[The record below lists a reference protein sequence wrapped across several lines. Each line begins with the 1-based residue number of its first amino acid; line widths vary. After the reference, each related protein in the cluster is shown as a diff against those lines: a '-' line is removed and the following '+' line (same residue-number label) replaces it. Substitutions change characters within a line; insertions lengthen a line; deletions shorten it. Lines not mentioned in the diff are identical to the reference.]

1 MLNKIF
7 LEGNNEEDSDIIT
20 ETYSE
25 KYQFCDPS
33 VVDGTGKCSELPNHM
48 DAWIDWADSNT
59 AVRKHREDR
68 LILNIYSKQ
77 DTSIGIS
84 YDTSAFNGECPNGN
98 FGINEGLNTCGL
110 KVDDESSLGALK
122 ITVGSKTLD
131 VEITDSSDLLIIT
144 DSEKL
149 FERYPA
155 ESNGVKAVLRQA
167 YSNAEDVG
175 IVYDLSQYDIGAA
188 NPFQKMLNYAEKIF
202 KPSSTDNTYS
212 LKVSNFIK
220 EKCNGCKDV
229 MVIGDDFVVP
239 HYRNNITNMQSDWYF
254 LWQNEHPESNYIYS
268 DFPYYKTN
276 RKSFA
281 DLKEIFEKDIYFL
294 RYVPQYISIIKPKE
308 TTQEME
314 NALQDLKIVVEAKFK
329 HQAII
334 ENSENYGCNS
344 FDELSH
350 GPLIIVGDES
360 NNNLLRCYPF
370 LAKDVDNFM
379 TIERNQWSSTAY
391 AVILNTDN
399 PNLVNG
405 FSDMIKSDSYSYYQD
420 TFLVGIESTFEACSW
435 VIYPGFDIIGDVCQG
450 ITDCAFDQSIGWCG
464 ASAALIFI
472 PFGSSKLAHI
482 GKWLA
487 DLGGEG
493 IKFIR
498 KFKKIDD
505 AIYAA
510 TDLYKLSLSKGN
522 EFTRR
527 TLELVNKVPAEASK
541 KLVDAM
547 SSILGHYGEGHDVV
561 KALDN
566 VADVKGIG
574 RLVEPLGKTLKS
586 GGDVK
591 GYEFQFIQTSK
602 AKNLGEELV
611 EIEYPSSVKLPD
623 GKPWRADLLSKKGD
637 QIIGT
642 EMKSGNLGEK
652 ALNDLN
658 GQVDK
663 LWDLKRKGEIT
674 NGRIITEITIPD
686 DKLRKKI
693 KEDYGFELI
702 EGGLN

>member
-1 MLNKIF
+1 
-7 LEGNNEEDSDIIT
+7 
-20 ETYSE
+20 
-25 KYQFCDPS
+25 
-33 VVDGTGKCSELPNHM
+33 
-48 DAWIDWADSNT
+48 
-59 AVRKHREDR
+59 
-68 LILNIYSKQ
+68 
-77 DTSIGIS
+77 
-84 YDTSAFNGECPNGN
+84 
-98 FGINEGLNTCGL
+98 
-110 KVDDESSLGALK
+110 
-122 ITVGSKTLD
+122 
-131 VEITDSSDLLIIT
+131 
-144 DSEKL
+144 
-149 FERYPA
+149 
-155 ESNGVKAVLRQA
+155 
-167 YSNAEDVG
+167 
-175 IVYDLSQYDIGAA
+175 
-188 NPFQKMLNYAEKIF
+188 MLNYAEKIF

-350 GPLIIVGDES
+350 GHLIIVGDES

-399 PNLVNG
+399 PKLVNG

-510 TDLYKLSLSKGN
+510 ADLYKLSLSKGN
-522 EFTRR
+522 DFARR
-527 TLELVNKVPAEASK
+527 TLEIVNKVPSGASK

-566 VADVKGIG
+566 VADVKGSQ
-574 RLVEPLGKTLKS
+574 RLIEQFPDAIKHTGNPGNLLGK
-586 GGDVK
+586 
-591 GYEFQFIQTSK
+591 EFQTIQTSK

-611 EIEYPSSVKLPD
+611 EIEYPSSVNLPD
-623 GKPWRADLLSKKGD
+623 GKPWRADLLSKKD
-637 QIIGT
+637 VKMIGT
-642 EMKSGNLGEK
+642 EFKSGNLGEA
-652 ALNDLN
+652 ALRDLEK
-658 GQVDK
+658 QVDK
-663 LWDLKRKGEIT
+663 LKELKDKGEIV
-674 NGRIITEITIPD
+674 NGRIITEINIPD
-686 DKLRKKI
+686 TAQGKI
-693 KEDYGFELI
+693 VKNKIDQYGFEHI
-702 EGGLN
+702 KGGLN